1 MGCSDT
7 TGPGVTPLDCSSG
20 SVHALAV
27 GEHEVIDPS
36 QAGACIRLPAAGA
49 AGAEYLYVPLSTAGQ
64 ETPNGVSSPYLV
76 MGNSGATA
84 APPALPTP
92 VLGAFRPRLSPDRF
106 HTMLRQRE
114 RELAADPS
122 RALFSENHQP
132 VASAAVPVIA
142 GEQRTFSVCS
152 SDTCT
157 SFSQTTATAKSIG
170 SRVAIFV
177 DDSAPAG
184 GYDNTDLDQVKTLF
198 DQYLYQIDTT
208 AFGRESDI
216 DNNGVVIVLLTPK
229 VNALSPD
236 CSTTGRI
243 ILGYFFGADLLPKS
257 TQNPGSNEGE
267 VFYGL
272 VPDPTNSACTVPK
285 DEASGRLPATFIHE
299 FQHMISFN
307 QHVLLRGGNAEDTWL
322 NEGLSHFAEELGGRL
337 IPDTECPVFG
347 TCESEFIEDGDIP
360 NAFAYLA
367 SVEDFYLVE
376 PGNSTGTLEE
386 RGTNWLFVRWLADHF
401 ATDSILGTGLTRAL
415 LATTQVGS
423 TNVSAQTGVD
433 FSTLVGQW
441 QLANYLDDL
450 PGFTAASDRL
460 RYKSWNFRSLQNPYP
475 LQPDS
480 TDGTSYQH
488 TGTLRAGSGRHV
500 LVAQA
505 PNAGS
510 VDLKL
515 TSPTGGALPTT
526 VQPRVA
532 LVRVR

>member
-1 MGCSDT
+1 M
-7 TGPGVTPLDCSSG
+7 
-20 SVHALAV
+20 
-27 GEHEVIDPS
+27 
-36 QAGACIRLPAAGA
+36 
-49 AGAEYLYVPLSTAGQ
+49 
-64 ETPNGVSSPYLV
+64 
-76 MGNSGATA
+76 
-84 APPALPTP
+84 
-92 VLGAFRPRLSPDRF
+92 
-106 HTMLRQRE
+106 
-114 RELAADPS
+114 
-122 RALFSENHQP
+122 
-132 VASAAVPVIA
+132 
-142 GEQRTFSVCS
+142 
-152 SDTCT
+152 
-157 SFSQTTATAKSIG
+157 
-170 SRVAIFV
+170 
-177 DDSAPAG
+177 
-184 GYDNTDLDQVKTLF
+184 
-198 DQYLYQIDTT
+198 
-208 AFGRESDI
+208 
-216 DNNGVVIVLLTPK
+216 
-229 VNALSPD
+229 
-236 CSTTGRI
+236 I
-243 ILGYFFGADLLPKS
+243 I
-257 TQNPGSNEGE
+257 
-267 VFYGL
+267 
-272 VPDPTNSACTVPK
+272 
-285 DEASGRLPATFIHE
+285 
-299 FQHMISFN
+299 FN
-307 QHVLLRGGNAEDTWL
+307 QNLLLRRGNAEDTWL

-386 RGTNWLFVRWLADHF
+386 RGANWLSVRWLAYPF
-401 ATDSILGTGLTRAL
+401 ASHLILGTGLTRAL

-433 FSTLVGQW
+433 FSTLVGEW

-515 TSPTGGALPTT
+515 TSSTGGTLPST